1 MTPTAEHLLAT
12 SSKELDALFSDS
24 LPGETPS
31 GEGRRPRHPRS
42 VGSFVARPFAWLAH
56 LAFWQG
62 KVFDPD
68 RRGLRNLITPLR
80 LKAIRAEVYAD
91 RSWFDDKDCIVL
103 DYSKTSKVAHWI
115 RDEIREVAPNVYLG
129 LVFWGRRRLLKFAL
143 VFPSPGA
150 GSS

>member
-24 LPGETPS
+24 LPGDTPS
-31 GEGRRPRHPRS
+31 GRGDGLVILAPA
-42 VGSFVARPFAWLAH
+42 SFVARPFAWLAH

-62 KVFDPD
+62 KVFDAD
-68 RRGLRNLITPLR
+68 SRGLRNLITPLR

>member
-1 MTPTAEHLLAT
+1 VTPTAEHLLTT
-12 SSKELDALFSDS
+12 SSRDLDALFSDS
-24 LPGETPS
+24 LPGETPA
-31 GEGRRPRHPRS
+31 GRSAGIVILAPGS
-42 VGSFVARPFAWLAH
+42 VVARPFATLAR

-62 KVFDPD
+62 KVFDAD
-68 RRGLRNLITPLR
+68 RRGLRNLVTPLR
-80 LKAIRAEVYAD
+80 LKAIRAEVYPD

>member
-1 MTPTAEHLLAT
+1 VTPTAEHLVST
-12 SSKELDALFSDS
+12 SSDELDALFSDS

-31 GEGRRPRHPRS
+31 GRGDGVVILAP
-42 VGSFVARPFAWLAH
+42 GSFVARPFAKLAH
-56 LAFWQG
+56 LALWQG
-62 KVFDPD
+62 KVFDAD

-80 LKAIRAEVYAD
+80 LKAIRAEVYPD

-150 GSS
+150 GSG

>member
-12 SSKELDALFSDS
+12 TSKDLDALFSDS
-24 LPGETPS
+24 LPGEIPS
-31 GEGRRPRHPRS
+31 GKGDGVVVLAP
-42 VGSFVARPFAWLAH
+42 GSFVARPFAKLAQ
-56 LAFWQG
+56 LVFWQG
-62 KVFDPD
+62 KVFDAD
-68 RRGLRNLITPLR
+68 GRGLRNLVTPLR
-80 LKAIRAEVYAD
+80 LKAIRAEVYPD